1 MFSLLK
7 PTISAHEVAEVFIEH
22 IQKDVAN
29 GQLNKPFIEQ
39 AAPADLPTI
48 RMEWFYLDVFNVDY
62 CVFLAFGTS
71 AEKKATLDSFWSQ
84 TRQWLAASPVP
95 ALPERMGP
103 YAGQMKIIA
112 AECPEL
118 AYDRLKRRC
127 TMYSEE
133 ITNPHRLGENHG
145 IGLTFAILCADLS
158 FPFIAGVAAFFHRRK
173 MEWVKMLKSHRII
186 LP

>member
-7 PTISAHEVAEVFIEH
+7 AKIAAHEVAEVLIEH
-22 IQKDVAN
+22 IQKEVAN
-29 GQLNKPFIEQ
+29 GQVNKPFIEEVV
-39 AAPADLPTI
+39 ADDLPTI
-48 RMEWFYLDVFNVDY
+48 RQEWFYFDVFNVDC
-62 CVFLAFGTS
+62 CVLLAFDNS
-71 AEKKATLDSFWSQ
+71 PEKKAILDWFWSQ
-84 TRQWLAASPVP
+84 TRQWLTASRVP
-95 ALPERMGP
+95 ALPERIGP

-112 AECPEL
+112 AECAEL
-118 AYDRLKRRC
+118 AYDRLTRRC

-145 IGLTFAILCADLS
+145 VGLTFAILCADLG
-158 FPFIAGVAAFFHRRK
+158 FPFIAGVAAFFHKRK